1 MDGDAN
7 LGGLLSEWLRGL
19 DFQEAAEQADADA
32 PDELALS
39 TVICPISRKA
49 RGPPLQWERMN
60 KSGRKKVV
68 LAYSGGLDTSV
79 SIKWLAEKYD
89 AEVVALT
96 IDLGQEKKVESV
108 KERALQIGA
117 VDAYVVDA
125 QEQFLRYC
133 AFPSLQ
139 AGALYEGVY
148 PLATA
153 LARPII
159 AWHLVDVA
167 HKTGAFAVAH
177 GCTGKGNDQ
186 VRFELA
192 IKSLDPTLEVIAP
205 VREWSMTRDQ
215 ELEYAAEHEIPL
227 PENLNNRYSVDANL
241 WGRSIEAGEL
251 EDPNVE
257 PEADV
262 FEWTSDPAETPD
274 EPRYLTIHFEHGI
287 PTALDGET
295 LPSVQLVKELNTVG
309 GRYGIGRVD
318 HVENRLVGIKSR
330 EIYEAPAAIILFEAH
345 RALETLTLSKDTMR
359 FKAIVANE
367 YSELIYNGKRFSQF
381 HDDLLAFVLSSQ
393 QYVTGGVRIKL
404 HKGSMRIVGRSSNN
418 SLYNKSL
425 ATYEEGDQFDH
436 NAAIGFIKLYGMQT
450 VEQLRLQRP
459 ISRTLDSAWQKQLPE
474 ELQ

>member
-1 MDGDAN
+1 
-7 LGGLLSEWLRGL
+7 
-19 DFQEAAEQADADA
+19 
-32 PDELALS
+32 
-39 TVICPISRKA
+39 
-49 RGPPLQWERMN
+49 MN
-60 KSGRKKVV
+60 KTGKRKVV

-79 SIKWLAEKYD
+79 SIKWLEEKYN

-96 IDLGQEKKVESV
+96 IDLGQEKKVDSV

-117 VDAYVVDA
+117 IDAYVVDA
-125 QEQFLRYC
+125 QEQFLQYC

-215 ELEYAAEHEIPL
+215 ELKYAAEHNIPL

-262 FEWTSDPAETPD
+262 FEWTRDPADTPN
-274 EPRYLTIHFEHGI
+274 EPRYLTIHFEHGV
-287 PTALDGET
+287 PTALNGEQ
-295 LPSVQLVKELNTVG
+295 LSSVQLVKELNAIG
-309 GRYGIGRVD
+309 GQYGVGRVD

-345 RALETLTLSKDTMR
+345 RALETLTLSKDTMK
-359 FKAIVANE
+359 FKALVANE

-381 HDDLLAFVLSSQ
+381 HNDLLAFVVSTQKFVS
-393 QYVTGGVRIKL
+393 GDVRVKL
-404 HKGSMRIVGRSSNN
+404 HKSSMRIVGRFSDK

-436 NAAIGFIKLYGMQT
+436 NAALGFIKLYGMQT
-450 VEQLRLQRP
+450 VEQLRLQQ
-459 ISRTLDSAWQKQLPE
+459 SVSKTLDPIWQKQLPE
-474 ELQ
+474 ESQE